1 MDYLLHI
8 LQTIHWKQLF
18 FALAILLFGYLLAK
32 KTSQLVELAVK
43 KRFSKHQRLLLG
55 RIVFYAL
62 FLLFVI
68 SSLQEIGFNLTLLL
82 GTAGLFTV
90 GLSFASQTAASNLIS
105 GIFLLFERPFKVGDI
120 IAIKDSK
127 GTVEAMDWL
136 STKIKTGDNRLIR
149 IPNES
154 LIKTEIVNLS
164 VYSNKRDEIVLN
176 IASGQDIATIKSL
189 LQSVCSEN
197 SNILP
202 KPESKVLLS
211 QLKDGGDMEFK
222 VLYWTKNDLAG
233 LKDELLTAIMNALEA
248 NKIDFASNVVN
259 TKN

>member
-18 FALAILLFGYLLAK
+18 FALAILLVGYLLAK

-176 IASGQDIATIKSL
+176 IAAGQDIAAIKSL
-189 LQSVCSEN
+189 LQSLCSEN

-233 LKDELLTAIMNALEA
+233 LKDELLTAIMKALEA
-248 NKIDFASNVVN
+248 NKISFASNVPKGTN
-259 TKN
+259 

>member
-1 MDYLLHI
+1 MDYLLHF
-8 LQTIHWKQLF
+8 LESIHWKQLF
-18 FALAILLFGYLLAK
+18 FALALLIFGYLLAK
-32 KTSQLVELAVK
+32 KTSQLVELAVN
-43 KRFSKHQRLLLG
+43 KRFSKHQKMLLG

-105 GIFLLFERPFKVGDI
+105 GIFLLFERPFKVGDV

-127 GTVEAMDWL
+127 GSVEAMDWL

-154 LIKTEIVNLS
+154 LIKTEIVNFS
-164 VYSNKRDEIVLN
+164 VYSHKRDEILLK
-176 IASGQDIATIKSL
+176 IAAGQDIDVIKSL
-189 LQSVCSEN
+189 LQTICSEN
-197 SNILP
+197 SNVLP

-211 QLKDGGDMEFK
+211 QLMDGGDMEFK
-222 VLYWTKNDLAG
+222 LLYWTKSDLAG
-233 LKDELLTAIMNALEA
+233 LKDELLVAIMKTCET
-248 NKIDFASNVVN
+248 NKIVFACNKLS
-259 TKN
+259 